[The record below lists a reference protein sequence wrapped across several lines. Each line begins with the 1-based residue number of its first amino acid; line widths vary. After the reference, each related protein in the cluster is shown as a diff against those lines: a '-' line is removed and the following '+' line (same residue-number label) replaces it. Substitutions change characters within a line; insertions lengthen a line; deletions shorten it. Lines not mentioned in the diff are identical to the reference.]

1 MTIWEKIQGLIYSL
15 LLFLNIDMN
24 MFAGVIGLMI
34 LDTVMGGL
42 KSTFIKG
49 MEFDFKIMYLGLIVK
64 SLMLLIPMATA
75 IVSFTLGFEEYEWA
89 LQYIF
94 RAIIVSEFIS
104 IITNF
109 LSIKKR
115 KNIKNPDILSMF
127 LNFLKEKLINSVKK
141 IDNK

>member
-1 MTIWEKIQGLIYSL
+1 MTIWEKTQAVIYSL
-15 LLFLNIDMN
+15 LLFLNIDIN
-24 MFAGVIGLMI
+24 MFAGVMGLMI
-34 LDTVMGGL
+34 LDTMMGGL
-42 KSTFIKG
+42 KSSFIKD
-49 MEFDFKIMYLGLIVK
+49 MKFSFKVMYLGLIVK

-75 IVSFTLGFEEYEWA
+75 VLSFTLGFEEYEWA

-109 LSIKKR
+109 LSIKKG
-115 KNIKNPDILSMF
+115 KDIKNPDIISMF